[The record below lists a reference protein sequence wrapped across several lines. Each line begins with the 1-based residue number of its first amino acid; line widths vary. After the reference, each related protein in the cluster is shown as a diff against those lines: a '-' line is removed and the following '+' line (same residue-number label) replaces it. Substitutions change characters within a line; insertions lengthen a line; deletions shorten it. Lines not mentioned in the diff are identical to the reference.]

1 MEKPGENSQLETEGG
16 EKKVAPASGFNFTSF
31 REFLRFVEYIGEA
44 APIEFGAP
52 ILDTTGATLIQ
63 KSVHYRPGIINN
75 LWKFFNQGSLNENIS
90 VRGTHT
96 LRAAIGQK
104 ICRSLL
110 KCLEPGKFHVAH
122 ALVDASK
129 INIRAMLIRLVER
142 PDLLPLFMKL
152 DQVGDP
158 ILPHLGEVAVVA
170 GGFAEQYLDI
180 SGNEKQARETI
191 RNAIFAGLL
200 HDLALADDDDFLLK
214 DIEQARESGHAEK
227 SVELIRKLIPGI
239 DADVTDIVEHHH
251 REGTI
256 YNPDGASKI
265 SAHNVALEAVALAE
279 HIFVQLR
286 SQYRKD
292 EVMNSAE
299 LLFYDLGR
307 AFGQGR
313 FHPQFRKI
321 ASRLW
326 ESLYATLYFG
336 FQTGL
341 VENRCP
347 HKPSAIAYPSPRCTQ
362 IMCHNNVIKCENYL
376 GQFPLE
382 IMQSMRHPGRP
393 GSVIQP
399 GKYAKCKL
407 ASELP
412 RDIDKDK
419 SAAAWLEKGRSGK
432 NDGSG
437 ETGL

>member
-1 MEKPGENSQLETEGG
+1 MEKPEEISQAETAGG
-16 EKKVAPASGFNFTSF
+16 EEKTGPSPGFSFTSF
-31 REFLRFVEYIGEA
+31 RDFLRFVEYIGEA
-44 APIEFGAP
+44 APIEFAAP

-63 KSVHYRPGIINN
+63 KSVHFRPGIINN

-90 VRGTHT
+90 VRGTPV
-96 LRAAIGQK
+96 LRNAIGQK

-110 KCLEPGKFHVAH
+110 KCLEPGKFHVAQ

-129 INIRAMLIRLVER
+129 INIRVMLMRLVER
-142 PDLLPLFMKL
+142 PDLLPLFLKL
-152 DQVGDP
+152 DQMGDP
-158 ILPHLGEVAVVA
+158 ILPHLGEVAIVA
-170 GGFAEQYLDI
+170 GGLAEQYLNI
-180 SGNEKQARETI
+180 SGDEKTARETI
-191 RNAIFAGLL
+191 RKAIFAGLL

-214 DIEQARESGHAEK
+214 DIEQMRESRHAER
-227 SVELIRKLIPGI
+227 SVELIRSLIPDI
-239 DADVTDIVEHHH
+239 DADITDIVEHHH
-251 REGTI
+251 REAAI
-256 YNPDGASKI
+256 YNPDVISKI

-292 EVMNSAE
+292 EIMNSAE

-336 FQTGL
+336 FETGL
-341 VENRCP
+341 VESRCP
-347 HKPSAIAYPSPRCTQ
+347 YKPSAIAYPSPRCTQ
-362 IMCHNNVIKCENYL
+362 IMCHGNVVKCENYL

-382 IMQSMRHPGRP
+382 IIQSMRHPGRS
-393 GSVIQP
+393 GEMIQP

-407 ASELP
+407 AAELP
-412 RDIDKDK
+412 KGISKDK
-419 SAAAWLEKGRSGK
+419 SAAAWLEKGKDSRNDKSGQA
-432 NDGSG
+432 GF
-437 ETGL
+437 